1 MDSAHIKLS
10 KTPPEALL
18 PNEQE
23 AIIFETLY
31 NMKDN
36 ELALSIQELTVRIA
50 DISLQLVDIQQG
62 DNRSK
67 DQLIGERAQA
77 RVDLSTAQGIQRG
90 LIPRIAV
97 LNRQLRQLQARVAL
111 LTGFRPLVINPD
123 CLLIAQTS

>member
-1 MDSAHIKLS
+1 MS